1 MSKLRLIAHFLRRG
15 YGPRIAFKL
24 ARKRYDDTNL
34 ARRMLEQTIFGSQ
47 K

>member
-1 MSKLRLIAHFLRRG
+1 MAKVKLFAHFIRRG

-34 ARRMLEQTIFGSQ
+34 ARRMLEQNALS